1 MHTVVVHLPSGLTVH
16 QILEKRTVLAT
27 PKYETGT
34 VMFTRTLRRVAA
46 LMFLLGLAM
55 LLVQGAMAQ
64 IPSVQQIHDQLR
76 VDKAAGKECPY
87 GGWWVTQQAIK
98 DAVDHNYHH
107 LARGPDL
114 DPATLGD
121 CGLIQVQAV
130 VTPTPTPAQTGL
142 PDPTAINSAC
152 QKLQSDLS
160 GLDADLKAVLAAG
173 GVVQPNPPSPPPPS
187 GPTESA
193 DLTVAK
199 PGSGTIFD
207 SALNTWQ
214 LDANQNI
221 LENQKAVT
229 TPIGGW
235 QSPELVYH
243 NHQVILKGLDGNWY
257 ALGAGNVPT
266 KVAAPL

>member
-1 MHTVVVHLPSGLTVH
+1 MHTVIVHLPSGMTVH
-16 QILEKRTVLAT
+16 QIPEKQKMPVT

-34 VMFTRTLRRVAA
+34 VILTRTFRRVAA
-46 LMFLLGLAM
+46 FILLIGILTFLA
-55 LLVQGAMAQ
+55 QAANAQ

-76 VDKAAGKECPY
+76 VDKAVGKQCFY

-107 LARGPDL
+107 LARGPGL
-114 DPATLGD
+114 DPVTLGD

-130 VTPTPTPAQTGL
+130 VTPPPTPAQTGL
-142 PDPTAINSAC
+142 PDPTAITNAC
-152 QKLQSDLS
+152 QKLQADLS

-173 GVVQPNPPSPPPPS
+173 GVVQPNPPTPPT

-193 DLTVAK
+193 NLTVAT
-199 PGSGTIFD
+199 PGNGTILD
-207 SALNTWQ
+207 SALNAWT

-221 LENQKAVT
+221 LENQKPVT

-235 QSPELVYH
+235 QSSKLVYS
-243 NHQVILKGLDGNWY
+243 NHQVVLLGLDGNWY
-257 ALGAGNVPT
+257 ALGSGNVPK
-266 KVAAPL
+266 KVAAPI

>member
-1 MHTVVVHLPSGLTVH
+1 MPSGLTIH
-16 QILEKRTVLAT
+16 QIPAKQKAPVT
-27 PKYETGT
+27 PKLETGT
-34 VMFTRTLRRVAA
+34 VMFTRTLRRLAA

-87 GGWWVTQQAIK
+87 EGWWVTQQAIK

-121 CGLIQVQAV
+121 CGLVQVQA
-130 VTPTPTPAQTGL
+130 VTPTPTPTQTGL
-142 PDPTAINSAC
+142 PDPSAINSAC

-173 GVVQPNPPSPPPPS
+173 GVVQPNPPSPSPPS

-193 DLTVAK
+193 DLSIAT
-199 PGSGTIFD
+199 PGNGVIFD
-207 SALNTWQ
+207 AALNQWQ
-214 LDANQNI
+214 LDAKQNI

-229 TPIGGW
+229 APIGSW

-257 ALGAGNVPT
+257 ALGAGNAPT